1 MRTQLWTTLHWLSSG
16 TTSFARGLND
26 TPKIAAFL
34 VLAIALAPEA
44 SAVHSLSGVWAVLA
58 VSLAMGLGGLW
69 GGYKILN
76 VLSYRVASMEPG
88 TGLVANTGTSLLVL
102 AATPLGF
109 PVSTTHVSVGALMGV
124 RWAGDSRPGE
134 GDALKLILIGWLITV
149 PAAGTV
155 SAVVSLT
162 LHALE

>member
-149 PAAGTV
+149 PAAGMV

-162 LHALE
+162 LHVLE